1 MNKTFTAREIA
12 QIKRTAQNVYPIV
25 AKRDR
30 ILTKVKALY
39 DDLSVLDAQID
50 AWEMGVKAMTG
61 GYTTTQLVD
70 RVVDPEANT
79 TKFVLKYP
87 DTITPPVE
95 DICVECCTE
104 GMPDVVLAK
113 RPVDTTILNVPFDGC
128 PMPTEEC
135 FGEPDGP
142 CASVTV
148 DNN

>member
-39 DDLSVLDAQID
+39 GDLSVLDAQID

-87 DTITPPVE
+87 DTITPPEEEV
-95 DICVECCTE
+95 CVECCTE
-104 GMPDVVLAK
+104 GMPD
-113 RPVDTTILNVPFDGC
+113 IPFEEC
-128 PMPTEEC
+128 PMSTDEC
-135 FGEPDGP
+135 CGEPDGP
-142 CASVTV
+142 CTSVTV
-148 DNN
+148 ENN

>member
-39 DDLSVLDAQID
+39 DDLSELDAQID

-70 RVVDPEANT
+70 RVVDPETNT

-95 DICVECCTE
+95 DICVECCNE
-104 GMPDVVLAK
+104 GMPD
-113 RPVDTTILNVPFDGC
+113 IPFEGC
-128 PMPTEEC
+128 PMPTDEC

-142 CASVTV
+142 CASVTG

>member
-30 ILTKVKALY
+30 ILAKVKALY

-87 DTITPPVE
+87 DTITPPEEEV
-95 DICVECCTE
+95 CVECCTV
-104 GMPDVVLAK
+104 GMPDVVLAESPTEK
-113 RPVDTTILNVPFDGC
+113 IANVPFEEY
-128 PMPTEEC
+128 PMTPEEC
-135 FGEPDGP
+135 LGDPYGP
-142 CASVTV
+142 CVSVI